1 MASPSH
7 PTPGSG
13 GGDLPDPAAVALA
26 AEPARRVPWA
36 YAAALVCLA
45 ANLVLCVRR
54 DDRAFVGFAH
64 LNLLLLFWCAR
75 RFDLAPQGSAARG
88 RARLAV
94 WILTASLTAA
104 FTWQMCAVLPPPLDA
119 AAWVLAA
126 ATVGGGFYLLFVRG
140 AK

>member
-1 MASPSH
+1 MSN
-7 PTPGSG
+7 PTPPANGHRS
-13 GGDLPDPAAVALA
+13 DPAPPVPAP
-26 AEPARRVPWA
+26 EPAVRVPWA

-54 DDRAFVGFAH
+54 DDRAFVAFAH

-75 RFDLAPQGSAARG
+75 RFDAAPHGSAARG

-94 WILTASLTAA
+94 WLLTASLTAA
-104 FTWQMCAVLPPPLDA
+104 FTWRMCALLPAPVAA
-119 AAWVLAA
+119 AAWLLAA
-126 ATVGGGFYLLFVRG
+126 ATVGVGFYLLFVRD